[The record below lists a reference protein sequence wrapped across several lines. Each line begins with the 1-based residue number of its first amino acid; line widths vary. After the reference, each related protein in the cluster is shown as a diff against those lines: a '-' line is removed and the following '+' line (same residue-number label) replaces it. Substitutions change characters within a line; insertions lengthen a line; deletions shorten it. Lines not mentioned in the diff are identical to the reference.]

1 MARGTFSRSSY
12 VTAVGP
18 TASSMD
24 KSSSGVTFGRDEAA
38 ASSKRQPCLRVMA
51 RVRFPPREQR
61 NGAAG
66 EGGDRPCS
74 SVDVKAC
81 IICGITETPLW
92 RANHLDGEKNL
103 CNACGVRQNRLKRA
117 RRAGDAS
124 PHSVCSIG
132 QIYKRTETSSLLPG
146 ATKRAASAGID
157 KLPSMMSD
165 ASPISRA
172 WSLGQLEDDLT
183 KGWDPYL
190 DPQECHS
197 DPIDFCSTRGA
208 ATASLEDTAVR
219 GEGLQLSSSRQVDPD
234 LDSDLDPLDPRFLAR
249 IHDPHPK

>member
-74 SVDVKAC
+74 SVDVKVGWQAAMH
-81 IICGITETPLW
+81 PDKDSL
-92 RANHLDGEKNL
+92 
-103 CNACGVRQNRLKRA
+103 
-117 RRAGDAS
+117 RRKYEAQRGLHQS
-124 PHSVCSIG
+124 
-132 QIYKRTETSSLLPG
+132 
-146 ATKRAASAGID
+146 
-157 KLPSMMSD
+157 
-165 ASPISRA
+165 ISR
-172 WSLGQLEDDLT
+172 
-183 KGWDPYL
+183 
-190 DPQECHS
+190 HN
-197 DPIDFCSTRGA
+197 
-208 ATASLEDTAVR
+208 
-219 GEGLQLSSSRQVDPD
+219 
-234 LDSDLDPLDPRFLAR
+234 
-249 IHDPHPK
+249 